1 MCIHCQVR
9 QTQEKSLR
17 KCIRKG
23 RESTGHGDSQVP
35 LEGGEWE
42 PEVSLSLLFFS
53 QYLLVCMAGW
63 GREGTW
69 REEERFR
76 SLTQNPH
83 QLAFRMRKALKT
95 SSGI

>member
-23 RESTGHGDSQVP
+23 RDSAGHGDSQVP

-42 PEVSLSLLFFS
+42 LEVSLSQLFFS
-53 QYLLVCMAGW
+53 QYLLGVQGGVGAGVHLEG
-63 GREGTW
+63 GR
-69 REEERFR
+69 
-76 SLTQNPH
+76 
-83 QLAFRMRKALKT
+83 A
-95 SSGI
+95 I